1 MSGSAPIVL
10 PVFAFYFLVSYFEQ
24 FSRHFLFLSS
34 KVTIMSS
41 SSSMCRRRR
50 AITGKDAYYGT
61 QLYYVTAPGDR
72 LHCTIVQH
80 NVVLLQFLRHSSG
93 KRSINWRKVHKASK
107 K

>member
-41 SSSMCRRRR
+41 SSSICRRRR
-50 AITGKDAYYGT
+50 AITGKDVYYDA
-61 QLYYVTAPGDR
+61 QWYYVTAPGDP
-72 LHCTIVQH
+72 LHRTIVQY
-80 NVVLLQFLRHSSG
+80 NVV
-93 KRSINWRKVHKASK
+93 
-107 K
+107 